1 MKRIKK
7 PEIRHLKDLKGV
19 LLDRE
24 WLESAKNFPVYYIYR
39 GIKKMD
45 ELRYDMT
52 VIPPNMLGKECAKTK
67 GNCNSKKFQE
77 LYTVLKGKAIFLMQ
91 EMKGKTVKDVF
102 AVKAAEGD
110 VIIVPPRHYIVSINP
125 SKNILKLGNWVSK
138 KNKNIYKDMEEMR
151 GACYY
156 YVKSGWVKNKNYKNV
171 PKLKFKRPL
180 KSMPENL
187 DFLYGGN

>member
-24 WLESAKNFPVYYIYR
+24 WLESAKNFPVYYMHR

-52 VIPPNMLGKECAKTK
+52 VMPPNMLGKEFAKTK
-67 GNCNSKKFQE
+67 GNRNSKNFRE
-77 LYTVLKGKAIFLMQ
+77 LYTVLQGKAIFLMQ
-91 EMKGKTVKDVF
+91 KMKGRIIKDVM
-102 AVKAAEGD
+102 AVRAGKEAW
-110 VIIVPPRHYIVSINP
+110 VIVPPKYYVISINP
-125 SKNILKLGNWVSK
+125 SKNVLKLGNWVSE
-138 KNKNIYKDMEEMR
+138 KNKNIYKDMEKMR

-156 YVKSGWVKNKNYKNV
+156 YTKSGWIKNKNYEKV